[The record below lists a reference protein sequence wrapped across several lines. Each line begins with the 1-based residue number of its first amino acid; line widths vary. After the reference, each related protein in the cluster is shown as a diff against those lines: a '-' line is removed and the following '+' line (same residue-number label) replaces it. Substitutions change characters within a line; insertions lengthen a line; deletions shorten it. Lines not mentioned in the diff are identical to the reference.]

1 MRSCAVE
8 ALTLVEVYDSRL
20 DECSAIHLVSME
32 YEECASYMGEPR
44 VGSDANSVVG
54 LRDPG
59 VGGWV
64 LLNFSLA

>member
-44 VGSDANSVVG
+44 VGSDANSACI
-54 LRDPG
+54 PWC
-59 VGGWV
+59 GWV
-64 LLNFSLA
+64 GC

>member
-32 YEECASYMGEPR
+32 YEECASYMGEPY
-44 VGSDANSVVG
+44 
-54 LRDPG
+54 PG

-64 LLNFSLA
+64 C